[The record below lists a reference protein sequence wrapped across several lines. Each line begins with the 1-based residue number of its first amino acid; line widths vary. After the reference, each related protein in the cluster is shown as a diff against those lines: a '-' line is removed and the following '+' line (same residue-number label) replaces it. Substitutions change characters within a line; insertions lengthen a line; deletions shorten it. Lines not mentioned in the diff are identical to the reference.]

1 MFKSKASRDLLFTSG
16 LWLLL
21 EFGLGLVGAVFLMP
35 SENPLVVAGGSPA
48 FMPLIA
54 LLIRCGP
61 TRCSMQP
68 SRAT

>member
-1 MFKSKASRDLLFTSG
+1 
-16 LWLLL
+16 
-21 EFGLGLVGAVFLMP
+21 VFLMP